1 MSSSDPSGFPRLAPH
16 MVYFGPK
23 ANCTLDLCPVEYS
36 VYGYRPSL
44 AANISFIALNAL
56 AGVIH
61 MYLGVRWKQWWFM
74 ICMLVGIVN
83 AILGYVGRVL
93 MYYNPFNFSAFMLQI
108 SMLTVS
114 LPTPR
119 SLLSSKKLTK

>member
-61 MYLGVRWKQWWFM
+61 MYLGFRWKQWWFM